1 MSNVSISVALT
12 VTSIAD
18 PSNVNEVT
26 SEPLTVTS
34 SHVPP
39 KIKVSNLVDPP
50 VVTSKWVGV
59 VAVLAAAIKCT
70 EVAFGKSTLMSIS

>member
-50 VVTSKWVGV
+50 VVTSK
-59 VAVLAAAIKCT
+59 
-70 EVAFGKSTLMSIS
+70 